1 MIIIKLKCDMKI
13 RERFK
18 YYGIDKRK
26 LENFLMLHTNNLVK
40 TNKWWNHEIKVKGIP
55 GASSQY
61 FWNEDEIEVA
71 LQCSECSSKKKR
83 RIYFLQSLVHEYRH
97 WVQAQLQRVAEK
109 RITYT
114 EKDVK
119 EHNANYIKNKY
130 ELECAE
136 WEKIVERFNEFI

>member
-1 MIIIKLKCDMKI
+1 MIIIKLKCDTKI

-40 TNKWWNHEIKVKGIP
+40 TNKWWNLEIKVKGIP

-71 LQCSECSSKKKR
+71 LQCSECSTKKQR

-114 EKDVK
+114 EKDVE
-119 EHNANYIKNKY
+119 EHNANYLKNKY
-130 ELECAE
+130 ELECTE
-136 WEKIVERFNEFI
+136 WEKIVEKFNEFI

>member
-1 MIIIKLKCDMKI
+1 MIIIKLKCDKKI
-13 RERFK
+13 QERFE

-40 TNKWWNHEIKVKGIP
+40 TRKWWNYEIKVKGIP

-61 FWNEDEIEVA
+61 FWNEDEIEIA
-71 LQCSECSSKKKR
+71 LQCSDCSSKKQR

-97 WVQAQLQRVAEK
+97 WIQAQLQRVAEK
-109 RITYT
+109 KITYT
-114 EKDVK
+114 EKDV
-119 EHNANYIKNKY
+119 EERNANYLNNKY
-130 ELECAE
+130 ELECTE

>member
-1 MIIIKLKCDMKI
+1 MIVIKLKCDKKI

-40 TNKWWNHEIKVKGIP
+40 TRKWWVHEIKVKGIP

-71 LQCSECSSKKKR
+71 LKCVDCSSKKQR

-97 WVQAQLQRVAEK
+97 WIQAQLQRVAEK

-114 EKDVK
+114 EKDV
-119 EHNANYIKNKY
+119 EERNANYSKNKY

>member
-1 MIIIKLKCDMKI
+1 MIIIKLKCDKKI

-40 TNKWWNHEIKVKGIP
+40 TRKWWNHEIKVKGIP

-61 FWNEDEIEVA
+61 FWNEDEIEIA
-71 LQCSECSSKKKR
+71 LKCVDCSSKKQR

-109 RITYT
+109 KITYT
-114 EKDVK
+114 EKDV
-119 EHNANYIKNKY
+119 EERNANYFKNKY
-130 ELECAE
+130 EIECAE
-136 WEKIVERFNEFI
+136 WEKIVESFNEFI

>member
-1 MIIIKLKCDMKI
+1 MIIIKLKCDKKI

-18 YYGIDKRK
+18 YHGIDKRK

-40 TNKWWNHEIKVKGIP
+40 TRKWWNYEIKVKGIP

-61 FWNEDEIEVA
+61 FWNEDEIEIA
-71 LQCSECSSKKKR
+71 LQCSDCSSKKQR

-97 WVQAQLQRVAEK
+97 WIQAQLQRVAEK
-109 RITYT
+109 KITYT
-114 EKDVK
+114 EKDV
-119 EHNANYIKNKY
+119 EERNANYLNNKY
-130 ELECAE
+130 ELECTE

>member
-1 MIIIKLKCDMKI
+1 MIIIKLKCDKKI

-40 TNKWWNHEIKVKGIP
+40 TRKWWVHEIKVKGIP

-71 LQCSECSSKKKR
+71 LKCVDCSSKKQR

-97 WVQAQLQRVAEK
+97 WIQAQLQRVAEK
-109 RITYT
+109 KITYT
-114 EKDVK
+114 EKDV
-119 EHNANYIKNKY
+119 EERNANYSKNKY

>member
-1 MIIIKLKCDMKI
+1 MIVIKLKCDKKI

-40 TNKWWNHEIKVKGIP
+40 TRKWWVHEIKVKGIP

-71 LQCSECSSKKKR
+71 LKCVDCSSKKQR

-97 WVQAQLQRVAEK
+97 WIQAQLQRVAEK
-109 RITYT
+109 KITYT
-114 EKDVK
+114 EKDV
-119 EHNANYIKNKY
+119 EERNANYSKNKY

>member
-1 MIIIKLKCDMKI
+1 MIVIKLKCDKKI

-26 LENFLMLHTNNLVK
+26 LENFLIFHTNNLVK
-40 TNKWWNHEIKVKGIP
+40 TRKWWVHEIKVKGIA

-61 FWNEDEIEVA
+61 FWNEDEIEIA
-71 LQCSECSSKKKR
+71 LQCSECSSKKQR
-83 RIYFLQSLVHEYRH
+83 RVYFLQSLVHEYRH
-97 WVQAQLQRVAEK
+97 WVQAQLQRVVEK
-109 RITYT
+109 KITYT
-114 EKDVK
+114 EKDV
-119 EHNANYIKNKY
+119 EERNDNYLKNKY